1 MPFENAV
8 LSPLTYT
15 WFPGNDE
22 AMQVEE
28 SGNMLIMTLS
38 YAQKSGNTDIL
49 KKYVSSWSLPN
60 LTSSL
65 TFHITI
71 V

>member
-1 MPFENAV
+1 
-8 LSPLTYT
+8 
-15 WFPGNDE
+15 
-22 AMQVEE
+22 MQVEE